1 MVELCQ
7 PLAPSVLGSLNHRLC
22 VKPPR
27 VEGCENHR
35 SMPAARLSDSQ
46 KAEVVERF
54 RAGEGLQ
61 PLAEAYGCSPN
72 TVSRAVKAAL
82 DPGEYDR
89 IKERNRRSATP
100 RMEPADP
107 VVPALIASHGEEPA
121 GEGEGHS
128 DGEGDSEG
136 EGNSEGRGRA
146 EAAALEFDRPSGP
159 TDPIVTPVAP
169 GFPAAAIA
177 HDPPDRPIRRSGQ
190 RTLAD
195 APAAEREDEPAVLAI
210 DDADDFGDDESDDDL
225 ALDADGDDS
234 EGQSFVPVPLLEV
247 VDDHTEI
254 RPLPLTAADL
264 RGSAWMLVD
273 KTVELQAKPLSEF
286 TELGRLPA
294 EEQDRQALMVFVNP
308 RQAKRHCGRT
318 QRVIKIP
325 DPAVF
330 TRTAPYLLAQGI
342 SRVVIEGA
350 LFALPGS

>member
-7 PLAPSVLGSLNHRLC
+7 PLAPSVIGSLNHRIC

-27 VEGCENHR
+27 VDGCENHCF
-35 SMPAARLSDSQ
+35 MPAARLSDSQ

-107 VVPALIASHGEEPA
+107 VVPALIASDGEVPA
-121 GEGEGHS
+121 GEGEGE
-128 DGEGDSEG
+128 GTNEGDSEG
-136 EGNSEGRGRA
+136 SGRA
-146 EAAALEFDRPSGP
+146 EDAALEFDRLSGV
-159 TDPIVTPVAP
+159 TDPIVSPVAP
-169 GFPAAAIA
+169 RVPVAAFA
-177 HDPPDRPIRRSGQ
+177 HDPPQSPIRRSGQ

-195 APAAEREDEPAVLAI
+195 APAVDREDEPAVLAI

-234 EGQSFVPVPLLEV
+234 EGQIFVPVPLLEV

-286 TELGRLPA
+286 TELGRLPV

>member
-1 MVELCQ
+1 
-7 PLAPSVLGSLNHRLC
+7 
-22 VKPPR
+22 
-27 VEGCENHR
+27 
-35 SMPAARLSDSQ
+35 MPAARLSDSQ

-107 VVPALIASHGEEPA
+107 VVPALIASDGEVPA
-121 GEGEGHS
+121 GEGEGE
-128 DGEGDSEG
+128 GTNEGDSEG
-136 EGNSEGRGRA
+136 SGRA
-146 EAAALEFDRPSGP
+146 EDAALEFDRLSGV
-159 TDPIVTPVAP
+159 TDPIVSPVAP
-169 GFPAAAIA
+169 RVPVAAFA
-177 HDPPDRPIRRSGQ
+177 HDPPQSPIRRSGQ

-195 APAAEREDEPAVLAI
+195 APAVDREDEPAVLAI

-234 EGQSFVPVPLLEV
+234 EGQIFVPVPLLEV

-286 TELGRLPA
+286 TELGRLPV

>member
-1 MVELCQ
+1 
-7 PLAPSVLGSLNHRLC
+7 
-22 VKPPR
+22 
-27 VEGCENHR
+27 
-35 SMPAARLSDSQ
+35 MPAARLSDSQ

-100 RMEPADP
+100 RMEPAEP

-128 DGEGDSEG
+128 EGHSQGEGS
-136 EGNSEGRGRA
+136 GRGEDA
-146 EAAALEFDRPSGP
+146 DLEFDRPSGP

-195 APAAEREDEPAVLAI
+195 APAAEREDGPAVLAI
-210 DDADDFGDDESDDDL
+210 DDADDFGDDDSDDDL

>member
-1 MVELCQ
+1 
-7 PLAPSVLGSLNHRLC
+7 
-22 VKPPR
+22 
-27 VEGCENHR
+27 
-35 SMPAARLSDSQ
+35 MPAARLSDSQ

-89 IKERNRRSATP
+89 IKEQNRRSATP

-107 VVPALIASHGEEPA
+107 LVPALIASHGEEPA
-121 GEGEGHS
+121 GEGEGAN
-128 DGEGDSEG
+128 EGDSEG
-136 EGNSEGRGRA
+136 DSEGSGRA
-146 EAAALEFDRPSGP
+146 EDAALEFDRPSGA
-159 TDPIVTPVAP
+159 TDPIVSPVAP
-169 GFPAAAIA
+169 RVPVAAIA
-177 HDPPDRPIRRSGQ
+177 HDPPQSPIRRSGQ
-190 RTLAD
+190 RTLVD
-195 APAAEREDEPAVLAI
+195 APAVDREDEPAVLAI

-225 ALDADGDDS
+225 AIDADGDDS
-234 EGQSFVPVPLLEV
+234 EGQIFVPVPLLEV

-286 TELGRLPA
+286 TELGRLPV

-330 TRTAPYLLAQGI
+330 TLTAPYLLAQGI

>member
-1 MVELCQ
+1 
-7 PLAPSVLGSLNHRLC
+7 
-22 VKPPR
+22 
-27 VEGCENHR
+27 
-35 SMPAARLSDSQ
+35 MPAARLSDSQ

-54 RAGEGLQ
+54 RAGEGMQ
-61 PLAEAYGCSPN
+61 PLADAYGCSPN
-72 TVSRAVKAAL
+72 TVSRVVKAAL

-89 IKERNRRSATP
+89 LKEQRSRRSASS
-100 RMEPADP
+100 RSA
-107 VVPALIASHGEEPA
+107 
-121 GEGEGHS
+121 
-128 DGEGDSEG
+128 
-136 EGNSEGRGRA
+136 
-146 EAAALEFDRPSGP
+146 P
-159 TDPIVTPVAP
+159 TDPDPVEETERSASHDEGPAGDAETSWVAVSLSVDPPMGSSEADASSEEPDFVAP
-169 GFPAAAIA
+169 SVA
-177 HDPPDRPIRRSGQ
+177 PDRPQRPVRRLGT
-190 RTLAD
+190 RPRPD
-195 APAAEREDEPAVLAI
+195 AAAAAQEDGPAVLAI
-210 DDADDFGDDESDDDL
+210 DDADDFGDDEGDDDL

-234 EGQSFVPVPLLEV
+234 EGQTFVPVPLLEV

-273 KTVELQAKPLSEF
+273 KTVELQARPLSEF

-325 DPAVF
+325 DPEVF
-330 TRTAPYLLAQGI
+330 SRTAPYLLAQGI

>member
-1 MVELCQ
+1 
-7 PLAPSVLGSLNHRLC
+7 
-22 VKPPR
+22 
-27 VEGCENHR
+27 
-35 SMPAARLSDSQ
+35 
-46 KAEVVERF
+46 
-54 RAGEGLQ
+54 
-61 PLAEAYGCSPN
+61 
-72 TVSRAVKAAL
+72 VSRVVKAAL

-89 IKERNRRSATP
+89 LKEQRNRRSASP
-100 RMEPADP
+100 RRGPTGAEESESF
-107 VVPALIASHGEEPA
+107 ASHP
-121 GEGEGHS
+121 
-128 DGEGDSEG
+128 
-136 EGNSEGRGRA
+136 
-146 EAAALEFDRPSGP
+146 EAAAGTAQANGPKVPVPLEEAPP
-159 TDPIVTPVAP
+159 TGDVEDDLKTDAEADENADENADAEADPPTASA
-169 GFPAAAIA
+169 GLPAASV
-177 HDPPDRPIRRSGQ
+177 PPDPRHPPSRRSGPAP
-190 RTLAD
+190 RAD
-195 APAAEREDEPAVLAI
+195 AAAADQQDGPAMLAI
-210 DDADDFGDDESDDDL
+210 DDADDFGDDEADDDL
-225 ALDADGDDS
+225 ALDGEGDDS
-234 EGQSFVPVPLLEV
+234 EEQVFVPVPLLAV

-264 RGSAWMLVD
+264 PGSAWMLVD

>member
-1 MVELCQ
+1 
-7 PLAPSVLGSLNHRLC
+7 
-22 VKPPR
+22 
-27 VEGCENHR
+27 
-35 SMPAARLSDSQ
+35 MPAARLSDSE

-107 VVPALIASHGEEPA
+107 VVPALIASDGEEPA
-121 GEGEGHS
+121 GDG
-128 DGEGDSEG
+128 DGEGVDDG
-136 EGNSEGRGRA
+136 EGQGSGRA
-146 EAAALEFDRPSGP
+146 EAAAIESDPSSGA
-159 TDPIVTPVAP
+159 TDPIVSPVAP
-169 GFPAAAIA
+169 EGPAAAIA
-177 HDPPDRPIRRSGQ
+177 HNLPRRLVRRSGQ
-190 RTLAD
+190 RPLAD
-195 APAAEREDEPAVLAI
+195 APAADRVDGPAVLAI

-234 EGQSFVPVPLLEV
+234 EGQIFGPVPLLEV

-286 TELGRLPA
+286 TELGRLPV

-330 TRTAPYLLAQGI
+330 TLTAPYLLAQGI

>member
-1 MVELCQ
+1 
-7 PLAPSVLGSLNHRLC
+7 
-22 VKPPR
+22 
-27 VEGCENHR
+27 
-35 SMPAARLSDSQ
+35 MPAARLSDSQ

-89 IKERNRRSATP
+89 IKERNRRSATL

-107 VVPALIASHGEEPA
+107 VVPALIASHSEEPA

-136 EGNSEGRGRA
+136 EGSGRG
-146 EAAALEFDRPSGP
+146 EDAALEFDRPSGA

-169 GFPAAAIA
+169 AGFPAAAIA
-177 HDPPDRPIRRSGQ
+177 HDPPQSPIRRSGQ

-195 APAAEREDEPAVLAI
+195 APAVDREDGPAVLAI
-210 DDADDFGDDESDDDL
+210 DDADDFGDDESDEDL

-286 TELGRLPA
+286 TELGRLPV

-330 TRTAPYLLAQGI
+330 TLTAPYLLAQGI

>member
-1 MVELCQ
+1 
-7 PLAPSVLGSLNHRLC
+7 
-22 VKPPR
+22 
-27 VEGCENHR
+27 
-35 SMPAARLSDSQ
+35 MPAARLSDSQ

-89 IKERNRRSATP
+89 IKEQNRRSATP

-107 VVPALIASHGEEPA
+107 LVPALIASHGEEPA
-121 GEGEGHS
+121 GECEGAN
-128 DGEGDSEG
+128 EGDSEG
-136 EGNSEGRGRA
+136 SGRA
-146 EAAALEFDRPSGP
+146 EDTVLEFDRPSGA
-159 TDPIVTPVAP
+159 TDPIVSPVTQRVP
-169 GFPAAAIA
+169 VAAIA
-177 HDPPDRPIRRSGQ
+177 HDPPQSPIRRSGQ

-195 APAAEREDEPAVLAI
+195 APAVDREDEPAVLAI

-225 ALDADGDDS
+225 AIDADGDDS
-234 EGQSFVPVPLLEV
+234 EGQIFVPVPLLEV

-286 TELGRLPA
+286 TELGRLPV

-330 TRTAPYLLAQGI
+330 TLTAPYLLAQGI

>member
-1 MVELCQ
+1 V
-7 PLAPSVLGSLNHRLC
+7 
-22 VKPPR
+22 
-27 VEGCENHR
+27 
-35 SMPAARLSDSQ
+35 D
-46 KAEVVERF
+46 
-54 RAGEGLQ
+54 
-61 PLAEAYGCSPN
+61 
-72 TVSRAVKAAL
+72 
-82 DPGEYDR
+82 
-89 IKERNRRSATP
+89 
-100 RMEPADP
+100 
-107 VVPALIASHGEEPA
+107 
-121 GEGEGHS
+121 
-128 DGEGDSEG
+128 
-136 EGNSEGRGRA
+136 
-146 EAAALEFDRPSGP
+146 
-159 TDPIVTPVAP
+159 
-169 GFPAAAIA
+169 
-177 HDPPDRPIRRSGQ
+177 
-190 RTLAD
+190 
-195 APAAEREDEPAVLAI
+195 REDEPAVLAI

-234 EGQSFVPVPLLEV
+234 EGQIFVPVPLLEV

-286 TELGRLPA
+286 TELGRLPV

-330 TRTAPYLLAQGI
+330 TLTAPYLLAQGI

>member
-1 MVELCQ
+1 M
-7 PLAPSVLGSLNHRLC
+7 
-22 VKPPR
+22 
-27 VEGCENHR
+27 EGCENPR

-89 IKERNRRSATP
+89 IKERNRRGATLP
-100 RMEPADP
+100 PEPANRVLPDLT
-107 VVPALIASHGEEPA
+107 VSHGEAPA
-121 GEGEGHS
+121 GDSGAAGDR
-128 DGEGDSEG
+128 DGDGDDSG
-136 EGNSEGRGRA
+136 P
-146 EAAALEFDRPSGP
+146 AAAAAIEFDRPSGAI
-159 TDPIVTPVAP
+159 DPHRSPMAP
-169 GFPAAAIA
+169 GFPPAALA
-177 HDPPDRPIRRSGQ
+177 HDPPYRPIRRSGQ
-190 RTLAD
+190 ETPAD
-195 APAAEREDEPAVLAI
+195 APASEREDGAAVLAI
-210 DDADDFGDDESDDDL
+210 DDADDFGDDESEDDL

-286 TELGRLPA
+286 TELGRLPV

-330 TRTAPYLLAQGI
+330 TLTAPYLLAQGI

>member
-1 MVELCQ
+1 
-7 PLAPSVLGSLNHRLC
+7 
-22 VKPPR
+22 
-27 VEGCENHR
+27 
-35 SMPAARLSDSQ
+35 MPAARLSDSQ

-107 VVPALIASHGEEPA
+107 VVPALIASDGEVPA
-121 GEGEGHS
+121 GEGEGE
-128 DGEGDSEG
+128 GTNEGDSEG
-136 EGNSEGRGRA
+136 SGRA
-146 EAAALEFDRPSGP
+146 EGAALEFDRLSGA
-159 TDPIVTPVAP
+159 TDPIVSPVAP
-169 GFPAAAIA
+169 RVPVAAFA
-177 HDPPDRPIRRSGQ
+177 HDPPQSPIRRSGQ

-195 APAAEREDEPAVLAI
+195 APAVDREDEPAVLAI

-234 EGQSFVPVPLLEV
+234 EGQIFVPVPLLEV

-286 TELGRLPA
+286 TELGRLPV

-330 TRTAPYLLAQGI
+330 TLTAPYLLAQGI

>member
-1 MVELCQ
+1 
-7 PLAPSVLGSLNHRLC
+7 
-22 VKPPR
+22 
-27 VEGCENHR
+27 
-35 SMPAARLSDSQ
+35 MPAARLSDSQ

-54 RAGEGLQ
+54 RAGEGMQ
-61 PLAEAYGCSPN
+61 PLADAYGCSPN
-72 TVSRAVKAAL
+72 TVSRVVKAAL

-89 IKERNRRSATP
+89 LKEQRSRRTTSSRRGST
-100 RMEPADP
+100 EPDP
-107 VVPALIASHGEEPA
+107 VEENEHSASHPA
-121 GEGEGHS
+121 GPT
-128 DGEGDSEG
+128 GDDEASGVAVSPEVDPPTAEMEADAPSEELG
-136 EGNSEGRGRA
+136 LPA
-146 EAAALEFDRPSGP
+146 PS
-159 TDPIVTPVAP
+159 VA
-169 GFPAAAIA
+169 
-177 HDPPDRPIRRSGQ
+177 PDRPQRLVRRLGTRS
-190 RTLAD
+190 RPD
-195 APAAEREDEPAVLAI
+195 AAAAAQEDGPAVLAI
-210 DDADDFGDDESDDDL
+210 DDADDFGDDEGDDDL
-225 ALDADGDDS
+225 SLDADGDDS
-234 EGQSFVPVPLLEV
+234 EGQTFVPVPLLEV

-273 KTVELQAKPLSEF
+273 KTVELQARPLSEF

-325 DPAVF
+325 DPEVF

>member
-1 MVELCQ
+1 
-7 PLAPSVLGSLNHRLC
+7 
-22 VKPPR
+22 
-27 VEGCENHR
+27 
-35 SMPAARLSDSQ
+35 MPAARLSDSQ

-61 PLAEAYGCSPN
+61 PLADAYDCSPN
-72 TVSRAVKAAL
+72 TVSRVVKAAL

-89 IKERNRRSATP
+89 LKEQRNRRSASP
-100 RMEPADP
+100 RRGPTGAEESESF
-107 VVPALIASHGEEPA
+107 ASHP
-121 GEGEGHS
+121 
-128 DGEGDSEG
+128 
-136 EGNSEGRGRA
+136 
-146 EAAALEFDRPSGP
+146 EAAAGTAQANGPKVPVPLEEAPPSGDAEANAEDDLKADAEADEKADVKADAEADAE
-159 TDPIVTPVAP
+159 TDPPTASA
-169 GFPAAAIA
+169 GLPAASV
-177 HDPPDRPIRRSGQ
+177 PPDPRHPPSRRSGPAP
-190 RTLAD
+190 RAD
-195 APAAEREDEPAVLAI
+195 AAAADQQDGPAMLAI
-210 DDADDFGDDESDDDL
+210 DDADDFGDDEADDDL
-225 ALDADGDDS
+225 ALDAEGDDS
-234 EGQSFVPVPLLEV
+234 EEQVFVPVPLLAV

-264 RGSAWMLVD
+264 PSSAWMLVD
-273 KTVELQAKPLSEF
+273 KTVELQARPLSEF

>member
-1 MVELCQ
+1 
-7 PLAPSVLGSLNHRLC
+7 
-22 VKPPR
+22 
-27 VEGCENHR
+27 
-35 SMPAARLSDSQ
+35 MPTARLSDSQ

-61 PLAEAYGCSPN
+61 PLADAYDCSPN
-72 TVSRAVKAAL
+72 TVSRVVKAAL

-89 IKERNRRSATP
+89 LKEQRNRRSASP
-100 RMEPADP
+100 RRGPTGAEESESF
-107 VVPALIASHGEEPA
+107 ASHP
-121 GEGEGHS
+121 
-128 DGEGDSEG
+128 
-136 EGNSEGRGRA
+136 
-146 EAAALEFDRPSGP
+146 EAAAATGQADEPKDSVPLQEAPPSGDAEADAEADVNADEKADEKADAGA
-159 TDPIVTPVAP
+159 DP
-169 GFPAAAIA
+169 PAASPILLAA
-177 HDPPDRPIRRSGQ
+177 SVPPDPRHPPSRRSGPAP
-190 RTLAD
+190 RAD
-195 APAAEREDEPAVLAI
+195 AAAAEQQDGPAMLAI
-210 DDADDFGDDESDDDL
+210 DDADDFGDDEADDDL
-225 ALDADGDDS
+225 ALDGEGDDS
-234 EGQSFVPVPLLEV
+234 EEQVFVPVPLLAV

-264 RGSAWMLVD
+264 PGSAWMLVD
-273 KTVELQAKPLSEF
+273 KTVELQARPLSEF

>member
-1 MVELCQ
+1 
-7 PLAPSVLGSLNHRLC
+7 
-22 VKPPR
+22 
-27 VEGCENHR
+27 
-35 SMPAARLSDSQ
+35 MPAARLSDSQ
-46 KAEVVERF
+46 KAEVVDRF

-100 RMEPADP
+100 HKESADP
-107 VVPALIASHGEEPA
+107 VVTEITTSHGEEPA
-121 GEGEGHS
+121 SDG
-128 DGEGDSEG
+128 DGEGAGSG
-136 EGNSEGRGRA
+136 KA
-146 EAAALEFDRPSGP
+146 EAAAFELDLLAGA
-159 TDPIVTPVAP
+159 TDPIVSPLVT

-177 HDPPDRPIRRSGQ
+177 HDPPDRPIRRLGQ
-190 RTLAD
+190 PTPAD
-195 APAAEREDEPAVLAI
+195 APAAEREDGPAVLAI

-225 ALDADGDDS
+225 ALDVDGDDS

-330 TRTAPYLLAQGI
+330 TLTAPYLLAQGI

>member
-1 MVELCQ
+1 
-7 PLAPSVLGSLNHRLC
+7 
-22 VKPPR
+22 
-27 VEGCENHR
+27 
-35 SMPAARLSDSQ
+35 MPAARLSDSQ

-107 VVPALIASHGEEPA
+107 VLTELTASHDEEPA
-121 GEGEGHS
+121 AE
-128 DGEGDSEG
+128 GEGDSEG
-136 EGNSEGRGRA
+136 DGEGSGRA
-146 EAAALEFDRPSGP
+146 EDAALEFDRPSGP
-159 TDPIVTPVAP
+159 TDPIVSPVAP
-169 GFPAAAIA
+169 RVPAAAIA

-195 APAAEREDEPAVLAI
+195 APAVDREEEPAVLAI

-286 TELGRLPA
+286 TELGRLPV

>member
-1 MVELCQ
+1 
-7 PLAPSVLGSLNHRLC
+7 
-22 VKPPR
+22 
-27 VEGCENHR
+27 
-35 SMPAARLSDSQ
+35 MPAARLSDSQ

-107 VVPALIASHGEEPA
+107 VVTERID
-121 GEGEGHS
+121 S
-128 DGEGDSEG
+128 DGEDPAGDGDGDVDSEG
-136 EGNSEGRGRA
+136 SGRA
-146 EAAALEFDRPSGP
+146 EAALVEFDLLAGP

-195 APAAEREDEPAVLAI
+195 APVVDREEEPAVLAI
-210 DDADDFGDDESDDDL
+210 DDADDFGDDESDEDL

-286 TELGRLPA
+286 TELGRLPV

>member
-1 MVELCQ
+1 
-7 PLAPSVLGSLNHRLC
+7 
-22 VKPPR
+22 
-27 VEGCENHR
+27 
-35 SMPAARLSDSQ
+35 MPAARLSDSQ

-89 IKERNRRSATP
+89 IKEQNRRSATP

-121 GEGEGHS
+121 GEGEGAN
-128 DGEGDSEG
+128 EGDSEG
-136 EGNSEGRGRA
+136 SGRA
-146 EAAALEFDRPSGP
+146 EDAALEFDRPSGA
-159 TDPIVTPVAP
+159 TDPIVSPVTQRVP
-169 GFPAAAIA
+169 VAAIA
-177 HDPPDRPIRRSGQ
+177 HDPPQSPIRRSGQ

-195 APAAEREDEPAVLAI
+195 APAVDREDEPAVLAI

-225 ALDADGDDS
+225 AIDADGDDS
-234 EGQSFVPVPLLEV
+234 EGQIFVPVPLLEV

-286 TELGRLPA
+286 TELGRLPV

-330 TRTAPYLLAQGI
+330 TLTAPYLLAQGI

>member
-1 MVELCQ
+1 
-7 PLAPSVLGSLNHRLC
+7 
-22 VKPPR
+22 
-27 VEGCENHR
+27 
-35 SMPAARLSDSQ
+35 MPAARLSDSQ

-121 GEGEGHS
+121 GEGEGAN
-128 DGEGDSEG
+128 EGDSEG
-136 EGNSEGRGRA
+136 SGRA
-146 EAAALEFDRPSGP
+146 EDAGLEFDRPSGA
-159 TDPIVTPVAP
+159 TDPIVSPVTQRVP
-169 GFPAAAIA
+169 VAAIA
-177 HDPPDRPIRRSGQ
+177 HDPPQSPIPRSGQ

-195 APAAEREDEPAVLAI
+195 APAVDREDEPAVLAI
-210 DDADDFGDDESDDDL
+210 DDADDFGDDDSDDDL

-234 EGQSFVPVPLLEV
+234 EGQIFVPVPLLEV

-286 TELGRLPA
+286 TELGRLPV

-330 TRTAPYLLAQGI
+330 TLTAPYLLAQGI

>member
-1 MVELCQ
+1 
-7 PLAPSVLGSLNHRLC
+7 
-22 VKPPR
+22 
-27 VEGCENHR
+27 
-35 SMPAARLSDSQ
+35 MPAARLSDSQ

-100 RMEPADP
+100 RMEPAEP

-121 GEGEGHS
+121 GEGEGH
-128 DGEGDSEG
+128 GEGDSEG
-136 EGNSEGRGRA
+136 EGSGRG
-146 EAAALEFDRPSGP
+146 EDAALEFDRPSGP

-210 DDADDFGDDESDDDL
+210 DDADDFGDDDSEDDL

-234 EGQSFVPVPLLEV
+234 EGQIFVPVPLLEV

>member
-1 MVELCQ
+1 
-7 PLAPSVLGSLNHRLC
+7 
-22 VKPPR
+22 
-27 VEGCENHR
+27 
-35 SMPAARLSDSQ
+35 MPAARLSDSQ

-61 PLAEAYGCSPN
+61 PLAETYGCSPN

-82 DPGEYDR
+82 EPGEYDR

-107 VVPALIASHGEEPA
+107 VVPALIASDGEEPA
-121 GEGEGHS
+121 GDG
-128 DGEGDSEG
+128 DGEGVDDG
-136 EGNSEGRGRA
+136 EGQGSGRA
-146 EAAALEFDRPSGP
+146 EAAAIESDPSSGA
-159 TDPIVTPVAP
+159 TDPIVSPVAP
-169 GFPAAAIA
+169 EGPAAAIA
-177 HDPPDRPIRRSGQ
+177 HNLPRRLVRRSGQ
-190 RTLAD
+190 RPLAD
-195 APAAEREDEPAVLAI
+195 VPAADRVDEPAVLAI

-225 ALDADGDDS
+225 TLDADADDS

-286 TELGRLPA
+286 TELGRLPV

-330 TRTAPYLLAQGI
+330 TLTAPYLLAQGI

>member
-1 MVELCQ
+1 MKC
-7 PLAPSVLGSLNHRLC
+7 
-22 VKPPR
+22 
-27 VEGCENHR
+27 CENNR
-35 SMPAARLSDSQ
+35 SMPAARLNDSQ

-89 IKERNRRSATP
+89 LKERNRRSANP
-100 RMEPADP
+100 HKEPADP
-107 VVPALIASHGEEPA
+107 VVIELTAFHSEEPA
-121 GEGEGHS
+121 GDGDVDG
-128 DGEGDSEG
+128 DGEGS
-136 EGNSEGRGRA
+136 GRA
-146 EAAALEFDRPSGP
+146 EAAAFDLDLLAGP
-159 TDPIVTPVAP
+159 TDPMVTPVAP
-169 GFPAAAIA
+169 GFAAAAIA
-177 HDPPDRPIRRSGQ
+177 HDPPDRPIRRAGQ
-190 RTLAD
+190 PTPAD
-195 APAAEREDEPAVLAI
+195 APAADREDGPAVLAI

-234 EGQSFVPVPLLEV
+234 EAQSFVPVPLLEV

>member
-1 MVELCQ
+1 
-7 PLAPSVLGSLNHRLC
+7 
-22 VKPPR
+22 
-27 VEGCENHR
+27 
-35 SMPAARLSDSQ
+35 MPAARLSDSQ

-61 PLAEAYGCSPN
+61 QLAEAYGCSPN

-107 VVPALIASHGEEPA
+107 LVPALIASHGEEPG
-121 GEGEGHS
+121 GEGEGAN
-128 DGEGDSEG
+128 EGDSEG
-136 EGNSEGRGRA
+136 SGRA
-146 EAAALEFDRPSGP
+146 EDAALEFDRPSGA
-159 TDPIVTPVAP
+159 TDPIVSPVTQRVP
-169 GFPAAAIA
+169 VAAIA
-177 HDPPDRPIRRSGQ
+177 HDPPQSPIRRSGQ

-195 APAAEREDEPAVLAI
+195 APAVDRRDEPAVLAI

-225 ALDADGDDS
+225 AIDADSDDS
-234 EGQSFVPVPLLEV
+234 EGQIFVPVPLLEV

-286 TELGRLPA
+286 TELGRLPV

-330 TRTAPYLLAQGI
+330 TLTAPYLLAQGI